1 MFLTKKGFKKI
12 LVLGILYFVLGTV
25 TISLSVLFMTLGI
38 SGIPLLMLGVL
49 VYVLCVLVVLWGL
62 YAEGKAKWINLSNK
76 LVRSELKP
84 AEFLKKYEE
93 LKGSNDLVIKKPSY
107 DVLMHVA
114 VAYDCLDEREKALA
128 VLEEMVDVAPE
139 KKKSYALLVKTS
151 FLFGYGETEEAEK
164 LFNELQASKL
174 GMMERSLADAILKS
188 DRAMAMGDYK
198 VAEAHNLKLLDQRF
212 PPLDKLSV
220 LVVHNSLAKVYEKMN
235 DCENAVI
242 HYQYCKDNG
251 GKTAVRSLAEEAL
264 KRYLNC

>member
-1 MFLTKKGFKKI
+1 MFLTKKGFRK
-12 LVLGILYFVLGTV
+12 VLIVSILYFLLGTFCMIFAGLCV
-25 TISLSVLFMTLGI
+25 VWGI
-38 SGIPLLMLGVL
+38 SGIPLFTLGMII
-49 VYVLCVLVVLWGL
+49 YILCVVFGYWGI

-93 LKGSNDLVIKKPSY
+93 LKDSNDLVIKKPSY

-139 KKKSYALLVKTS
+139 KKKSYALLAKTS

-251 GKTAVRSLAEEAL
+251 GETAVRSLAEEAL
-264 KRYLNC
+264 